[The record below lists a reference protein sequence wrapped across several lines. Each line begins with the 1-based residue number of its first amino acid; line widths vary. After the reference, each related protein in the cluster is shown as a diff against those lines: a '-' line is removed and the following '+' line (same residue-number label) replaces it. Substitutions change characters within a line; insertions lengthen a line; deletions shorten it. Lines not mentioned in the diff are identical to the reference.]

1 MNVYGVDIT
10 ESIQTGVVDR
20 LMYARERDVE
30 YAIVLDGIAPLGEG
44 WDKYGDGMWNSK
56 SSFITTEDIKT
67 PNNDRKLEEQN
78 IYDFLRGK
86 SAEKNELESMIA
98 DAEEIVEDNRLS
110 K

>member
-44 WDKYGDGMWNSK
+44 WDKYGDG
-56 SSFITTEDIKT
+56 T
-67 PNNDRKLEEQN
+67 
-78 IYDFLRGK
+78 
-86 SAEKNELESMIA
+86 
-98 DAEEIVEDNRLS
+98 
-110 K
+110 